1 MLLVFKGQQPRI
13 YQLQAKC
20 QNKVNGFN
28 ENSNR
33 DKCSKSGQRRAKK
46 IIKDQ
51 NIFGI
56 AFVIGCIL
64 RLTSVLFKT
73 IDLQELYFLI
83 LQI

>member
-13 YQLQAKC
+13 YQLQAEC

-28 ENSNR
+28 ETSNG
-33 DKCSKSGQRRAKK
+33 DKCSKSGQRHAKKK

-56 AFVIGCIL
+56 TFVIGCI
-64 RLTSVLFKT
+64 
-73 IDLQELYFLI
+73 
-83 LQI
+83 